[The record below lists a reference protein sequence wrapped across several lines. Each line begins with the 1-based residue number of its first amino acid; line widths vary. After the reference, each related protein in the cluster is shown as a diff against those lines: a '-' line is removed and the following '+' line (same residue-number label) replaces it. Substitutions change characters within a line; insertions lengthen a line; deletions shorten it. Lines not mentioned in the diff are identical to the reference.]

1 MTDEVDEMSAGSR
14 GSVANRTY
22 RKTTGKRWSTN
33 MSGEWISVKERLP
46 EIGQIVV
53 VFKRTPW
60 GTFRGAGKYCKNLH
74 GIPSVDVTGGFR
86 VFSHWMPF
94 PDAPGDDK

>member
-1 MTDEVDEMSAGSR
+1 
-14 GSVANRTY
+14 
-22 RKTTGKRWSTN
+22 

-53 VFKRTPW
+53 VFKRTQW
-60 GTFRGAGKYCKNLH
+60 GTFRGAGKYCKNLN
-74 GIPSVDVTGGFR
+74 GIPSVDVTGGDDFLC